1 MDLMANIAFALPAF
15 IFPRHPRGVTAS
27 LLKFQAGAEDA
38 YGNATSAWVEWALL
52 KGCAFDPGSSSEPR
66 LAGQERV
73 VVEPTLYAA
82 YDAPVEAQDRLI
94 VQDLTYEV
102 EGVARRW
109 ENPYSGRKLGC
120 VVTLRLV
127 TG

>member
-1 MDLMANIAFALPAF
+1 
-15 IFPRHPRGVTAS
+15 
-27 LLKFQAGAEDA
+27 
-38 YGNATSAWVEWALL
+38 
-52 KGCAFDPGSSSEPR
+52 

-82 YDAPVEAQDRLI
+82 YDAPVEAQDRL
-94 VQDLTYEV
+94 VVHDLTYEV

>member
-1 MDLMANIAFALPAF
+1 MAGVAYGFPAF

-27 LLKFQAGAEDA
+27 LLKYQAGAEDA
-38 YGNATSAWVEWALL
+38 YGNATSEWREWALL